1 MDLPKLQKSVDRAG
15 GTSET
20 AGGDLG
26 GTRLPTISGFVICK
40 DEADYI
46 EDCLRSLDI
55 CDEIVVVDSGST
67 DATLEIINR
76 LANEGLPIRLLEA
89 GWPGYA
95 KQKQFALDQTSG
107 DWVLSLDADERLDD
121 EMRLKVPHLVR
132 SEGGWDAWKFSRR
145 PYLIG
150 YGFVPKGVDA
160 HPIIRLARR
169 EKARFDERI
178 MVHEGIDVSGPVN
191 WDRDGTI
198 LHYRPLGLHDQLLKE
213 NQYSSLK
220 AEYLYETLGW
230 PRRFRLFLNP
240 PLYFI
245 RIFFFRRLFLCGW
258 AGFIY
263 AATGLIYSLMTE
275 MKILQRHLA
284 KKAEARKS
292 HS

>member
-1 MDLPKLQKSVDRAG
+1 MTEIATGELNGKRA
-15 GTSET
+15 
-20 AGGDLG
+20 
-26 GTRLPTISGFVICK
+26 PTVSGFVICK
-40 DEADYI
+40 DEAEYI

-67 DATLEIINR
+67 DATLEIIDR
-76 LANEGLPIRLLEA
+76 LTNAGLPIRLFKRA
-89 GWPGYA
+89 WPGYA
-95 KQKQFALDQTSG
+95 KQKQFALEQTTG
-107 DWVLSLDADERLDD
+107 DWVLSLDADERLD
-121 EMRLKVPHLVR
+121 EAMRGRVPLLIR
-132 SEGGWDAWKFSRR
+132 SKGGWDAWKFSRR

-169 EKARFDERI
+169 EKARFDESI
-178 MVHEGIDVSGPVN
+178 MVHEGIDVSGLVK
-191 WDRDGTI
+191 WDREGTI
-198 LHYRPLGLHDQLLKE
+198 LHYRPLTLHEQLLKE

-220 AEYLYETLGW
+220 AEYLYATLGW
-230 PRRFRLFLNP
+230 PRRFRLFVNP

-284 KKAEARKS
+284 KKAEIRKLP
-292 HS
+292 

>member
-1 MDLPKLQKSVDRAG
+1 M
-15 GTSET
+15 TET
-20 AGGDLG
+20 DSGELG
-26 GTRLPTISGFVICK
+26 GKQAPTISAFVICK
-40 DEADYI
+40 DEAEYI

-55 CDEIVVVDSGST
+55 CDEIIVVDSGST
-67 DATLEIINR
+67 DATLDIVNR
-76 LANEGLPIRLLEA
+76 LASEGLPIRLFEA
-89 GWPGYA
+89 EWPGYA

-121 EMRLKVPHLVR
+121 EMRLQVPRLVR
-132 SEGGWDAWKFSRR
+132 SDGPWDAWKFSRR

-169 EKARFDERI
+169 EKARFDERVL
-178 MVHEGIDVSGPVN
+178 VHEGIDVSGLVN
-191 WDRDGTI
+191 WDRNGTI
-198 LHYRPLGLHDQLLKE
+198 LHYRPLGLHEQLLKE

-220 AEYLYETLGW
+220 AQYLYETLGW

-284 KKAEARKS
+284 KKAEGRKPPR
-292 HS
+292 